1 MKSPYSRLIKI
12 IREQAVYYNPPTI
25 QIGEIISPP
34 PVLKIRVGDLQ
45 LDKDDVLIADYLLAD
60 YTREYKTSSDKIN
73 WSTSNYIKWVDTL
86 KQGDLVALLATA
98 DKQTFIVL
106 CKVVKL

>member
-1 MKSPYSRLIKI
+1 MKSPYSRFIKI
-12 IREQAVYYNPPTI
+12 MREQGSYYNPPAI

-34 PVLKIRVGDLQ
+34 PNLKIRVGDLQ

-60 YTREYKTSSDKIN
+60 YTREYQTSSDKIS
-73 WSTSNYIKWVDTL
+73 WSISNYIKWVDTL

-98 DKQTFIVL
+98 DKQTYIVL
-106 CKVVKL
+106 CKVVKP